1 MINEDYFEVEVDIP
15 AADFVRR
22 SDFAGYSAIADAYP
36 DRILPLELIDI
47 NRGANY
53 NQLFHARFRLNRDSL
68 PGLANG
74 MSVAVTIDFK
84 PAANDFCVVPI
95 DALFQEGG
103 SSFVWLVLEP
113 EQTIQKIAV
122 QVVQLH
128 KDGRAWI
135 KSPLQKGQ
143 VIVSA
148 GVNDLKEGQ
157 KVRSLPPASPTN
169 IGKLL

>member
-1 MINEDYFEVEVDIP
+1 MEDTRLKAPFHGYIQNKYYGAPEIVSAGTPVLSMINEDYFEVEVDIP

-84 PAANDFCVVPI
+84 STENPVINKVEFDFHKADILFVLLIPAEI
-95 DALFQEGG
+95 
-103 SSFVWLVLEP
+103 
-113 EQTIQKIAV
+113 T
-122 QVVQLH
+122 
-128 KDGRAWI
+128 
-135 KSPLQKGQ
+135 
-143 VIVSA
+143 VI
-148 GVNDLKEGQ
+148 
-157 KVRSLPPASPTN
+157 
-169 IGKLL
+169 